1 MEAMVIEIMEE
12 KEVKNIQFEKKK
24 VELSSQITWLRIKKI
39 LRNVPTHTHIPTPP
53 PPRIYEQIKQGFWK
67 LEVNI

>member
-24 VELSSQITWLRIKKI
+24 VQLSSQITWLHIKKI
-39 LRNVPTHTHIPTPP
+39 LRNVPTHTHTTTTTA
-53 PPRIYEQIKQGFWK
+53 KNLWA
-67 LEVNI
+67 N